1 MGIVVTNLVLL
12 TKHKVV
18 LITVIVNKLGKNN
31 IQNNSAILML
41 PSAVCTFM
49 CVMPILFG
57 RCLSVS
63 VTVNFTRK
71 LSKFLFIY
79 SGFFIF
85 LSVVGIILDCVINSE
100 MGALE
105 YLYIA
110 IYHAIICTFTAGFM
124 YKTAQ

>member
-1 MGIVVTNLVLL
+1 MGFVVTNLVFY
-12 TKHKVV
+12 TNKSIV
-18 LITVIVNKLGKNN
+18 LITIIVNLLV
-31 IQNNSAILML
+31 QNKQTKTSAILMF
-41 PSAVCTFM
+41 PSAACTFM

-79 SGFFIF
+79 SGLFII
-85 LSVVGIILDCVINSE
+85 LAVVGIVLDCLSYDTISV
-100 MGALE
+100 LVC
-105 YLYIA
+105 LYIV

-124 YKTAQ
+124 YKTA